1 MSSTPRFPPE
11 GLTFLRALKR
21 NNRREWF
28 QAHRE
33 DYERF
38 VKAPMTELVLALAHD
53 FRRIA
58 PEMVADPAVCLYR
71 IYRDTRFSPDKTPYK
86 THTAAV
92 FPRRGL
98 GKHSGAG
105 LYFHIS
111 PSEVWIGG
119 GLYAPSP
126 QQLLAVRQYIA
137 AHHRSFRSIVE
148 SPGFRKSF
156 GELSGEKLSR
166 VPQGFRKD
174 HPAMEYLKF
183 KQFLAGGECTPKQA
197 TSPKFYRILID
208 HFEHAMPLLRFLNHP
223 LMKVGVQAPE
233 RVAVG

>member
-1 MSSTPRFPPE
+1 MPTIPRFPEE

-28 QAHRE
+28 QAHRD
-33 DYERF
+33 DYERL
-38 VKAPMTELVLALAHD
+38 VKTPMTEIVLALAQD

-98 GKHSGAG
+98 GRMSGGG

-111 PSEVWIGG
+111 PSDVWIGG

-126 QQLLAVRQYIA
+126 QQLLAVRQHIG

-148 SPGFRKSF
+148 SPGFRDSF

-183 KQFLAGGECTPKQA
+183 KQFLAGAECTPKQA
-197 TSPKFYRILID
+197 TSPRFYGILLK
-208 HFEHAMPLLRFLNHP
+208 HFERAMAFLRFLNHP
-223 LMKVGVQAPE
+223 LMEVSGKSLSTA
-233 RVAVG
+233 AID